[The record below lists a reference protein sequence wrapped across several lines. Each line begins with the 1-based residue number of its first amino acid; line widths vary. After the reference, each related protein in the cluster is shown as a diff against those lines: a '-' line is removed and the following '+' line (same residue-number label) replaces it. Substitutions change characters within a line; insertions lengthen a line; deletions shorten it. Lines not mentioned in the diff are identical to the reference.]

1 MQNLEATRKQQFNTT
16 AVLKYAQGQC
26 LFVDAAS
33 APVGFVFERYEEP
46 KLWQL
51 REQFR
56 LDEVIAGAKS
66 EFEQIVALGNWVAD
80 IIRSTVGKPP
90 APHEPGPPPFD
101 TFYCLSLAPHYRLH
115 CTHAS
120 IIFIQAATS
129 LGFLARFTLTHHT
142 AEFWS
147 NEWGKWV
154 FIDPKGSIAKGAGR
168 GAIYF
173 THNGVPLS
181 ALEIR
186 RFYYEGRWSEL
197 EVHPEDA
204 HIEGIPDYPD
214 LFRRVAFLRRNNWF
228 SEPYPP
234 EYYDPNSPRQIFRE
248 SVWWTDEH
256 TPPRLGCLNTS
267 QEYVFNF
274 PVNYTQVALD
284 YTETL
289 GVINVNLSTFTPN
302 FSHFLVQLDGGGWRW
317 MDAQWRWQLR
327 PGENTLEAVA
337 VNKFGR
343 WGCLTSVTVHF
354 DPQRRSREDYIKVV
368 TGQRV
373 V

>member
-1 MQNLEATRKQQFNTT
+1 LEATRKQQFDTT
-16 AVLKYAQGQC
+16 AVLKEAETRC
-26 LFVDAAS
+26 PLVDAAS
-33 APVGFVFERYEEP
+33 EPARFVAERYEEP

-56 LDEVIAGAKS
+56 LDEVIAGTRS

-80 IIRSTVGKPP
+80 IIRSTAGRPP
-90 APHEPGPPPFD
+90 APHEPKPPPFD
-101 TFYCLSLAPHYRLH
+101 AFYCLSLAPHYRLH

-120 IIFIQAATS
+120 IIFVQAATS
-129 LGFLARFTLTHHT
+129 LGFIARFTLTHHT

-181 ALEIR
+181 ALEVR

-204 HIEGIPDYPD
+204 RIEGMPDYPD

-228 SEPYPP
+228 SEPYSPD
-234 EYYDPNSPRQIFRE
+234 YYDPNSPRHIFRE
-248 SVWWTDEH
+248 AVWWTDEH
-256 TPPRLGCLNTS
+256 TPPRLGCFNIS
-267 QEYVFNF
+267 QEHVFNF
-274 PVNYTQVALD
+274 PVNFTQVALD
-284 YTETL
+284 YTDDL
-289 GVINVNLSTFTPN
+289 GVLQVTLYTFTPN
-302 FSHFLVQLDGGGWRW
+302 FSHFLGRFNEGEWRRA
-317 MDAQWRWQLR
+317 DHQFRWQLQ
-327 PGENTLEAVA
+327 PGDNALEVMA

-343 WGCLTSVTVHF
+343 WGMPTRIVVHF
-354 DPQRRSREDYIKVV
+354 DSQRCSRDDYRKIA
-368 TGQRV
+368 TGERV